1 MSIPSMYR
9 PTTEAQFIGPARRF
23 AAALSSLARAAGR
36 DPIAVLL
43 WGAPG
48 IGKTALA
55 THFARSFPG
64 DSNVVT
70 YNGTQLGIDEVEQI
84 GRDLRFRDMF
94 GRRRIWQIEEVDQV
108 TAKAQIR
115 LLTILDNLPQD
126 TAFVCTTNVS
136 PDQLQERFQTR
147 FTPFE
152 ITPPTGEEIEALLGQ
167 FKLPTAAA
175 KAIAHMCG
183 GNVRQ
188 ALLDAN
194 AAFTANLMA
203 A

>member
-1 MSIPSMYR
+1 MKIPSTYR
-9 PTTEAQFIGPARRF
+9 PNKESEFIGPARRF
-23 AAALSSLARAAGR
+23 ASALSSLAQAAGR

-64 DSNVVT
+64 DSSVVT
-70 YNGTQLGIDEVEQI
+70 FNGTQLGIDEVEQI
-84 GRDLRFRDMF
+84 GRDLRYRDMF

-152 ITPPTGEEIEALLGQ
+152 ITPPTGEEIEALLRQ
-167 FKLPTAAA
+167 FKIPDAAA
-175 KAIAHMCG
+175 RAIAHMCG

-194 AAFTANLMA
+194 TAFTANLMA